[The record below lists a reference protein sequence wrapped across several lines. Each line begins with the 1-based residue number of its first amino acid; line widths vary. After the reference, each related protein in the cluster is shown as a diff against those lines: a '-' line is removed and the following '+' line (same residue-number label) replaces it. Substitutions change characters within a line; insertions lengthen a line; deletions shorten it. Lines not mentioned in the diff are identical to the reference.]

1 MAKIDPYLRSIEKFG
16 AAGAVLTSG
25 QPITLKFPAGDRNA
39 TQVVGHDQLVQM
51 VREIAPPQALDLI
64 DGSRPARFDYDS
76 NNVRYTVTV
85 SPKPGVWQVVI
96 EAAAAAAAAPAPA
109 RAPRVQTAPTAAT
122 AATAPDAGD
131 LAIERGQY
139 AEDIATAAAATAS
152 GSTFLDAITHAARSA
167 RASDVVLSTGAAPLV
182 RANGELKVLADRGV
196 LDAETV
202 SRELGIVAPAD
213 ARGAWS
219 GQGSAT
225 FTYGDGMGRVRV
237 TLSRDHRGPGA
248 TLRLLVGEPPAFDR
262 LGVPR
267 EIGGWLDQ
275 RGLVIVA
282 GAAGSGKTTTLAAL
296 VKALGERARRVIA
309 IEDPIE
315 LVHASPWISQRAV
328 GDHVDSI
335 AAGVAA
341 AVREGADVIAVGA
354 VTMPEHAAAV
364 VDAVAAG
371 QLVLVTLA
379 TTADRAADHLV
390 ELLSLDR
397 RELGKAVIARG
408 FLGAVAGVVQGANRR
423 FEVVARPD

>member
-25 QPITLKFPAGDRNA
+25 QPITLKFAAGDRNA

-51 VREIAPPQALDLI
+51 VREIAPPQALELI

-76 NNVRYTVTV
+76 NQVRYTVTV
-85 SPKPGVWQVVI
+85 SPKPGVWQVVL
-96 EAAAAAAAAPAPA
+96 EAGGAGAAGAAAAAPASVPA
-109 RAPRVQTAPTAAT
+109 RAARVQTAPAL
-122 AATAPDAGD
+122 DAGD

-139 AEDIATAAAATAS
+139 AEDSTTAAPATS
-152 GSTFLDAITHAARSA
+152 GSTFLDAITHAARGM
-167 RASDVVLSTGAAPLV
+167 RASDVVLTTGAAPLV
-182 RANGELKVLADRGV
+182 RTNGALEALPERGA
-196 LDAETV
+196 LDAETL
-202 SRELGIVAPAD
+202 SRELGIVAPAE
-213 ARGAWS
+213 ARGAWT

-248 TLRLLVGEPPAFDR
+248 TLRLLIGEAPAYDR
-262 LGVPR
+262 LGLPR
-267 EIGGWLDQ
+267 EVGAWLDR

-296 VKALGERARRVIA
+296 VKALGDRRRRVIA

-315 LVHASPWISQRAV
+315 LVHASPWVSQRAV
-328 GDHVDSI
+328 GEHVDGI

-341 AVREGADVIAVGA
+341 AVREGADAIAVGA
-354 VTMPEHAAAV
+354 ITAAEDAV
-364 VDAVAAG
+364 AVIDAVAAG
-371 QLVLVTLA
+371 QLVLATLA

-390 ELLSLDR
+390 AMLPLDR

-408 FLGAVAGVVQGANRR
+408 FLGAVAGVVEGGNRR
-423 FEVVARPD
+423 FEVVARSD